1 MKFVFLLLA
10 TTMLLSCGKKDDKNL
25 EEERKDG
32 GCITN
37 LEDAQRRSTLVN
49 FNDLNHKI
57 SKSKD
62 AKCRK
67 IVKLISKKK

>member
-1 MKFVFLLLA
+1 M
-10 TTMLLSCGKKDDKNL
+10 

-32 GCITN
+32 GYITN